1 MKRIKDVALYASLC
15 FSLLM
20 LFVCGVFS
28 AASNALTKVEVAFS
42 ASKFADIAFLIFVY
56 SVLVGFSFLIFD
68 IKGLNKS
75 LKRVLHVALNFVL
88 MIAAMLMLPKGEGT
102 DVTMLIF
109 ASCFAFIAVYFFS
122 MLISKGIN
130 KLGQL
135 IDGRNQ

>member
-42 ASKFADIAFLIFVY
+42 ASKFADIA
-56 SVLVGFSFLIFD
+56 FLIFD